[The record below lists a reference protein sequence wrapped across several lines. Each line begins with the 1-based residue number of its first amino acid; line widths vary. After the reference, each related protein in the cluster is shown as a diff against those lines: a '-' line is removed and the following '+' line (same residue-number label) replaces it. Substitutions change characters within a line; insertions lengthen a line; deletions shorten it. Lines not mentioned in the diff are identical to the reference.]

1 MLNVRQEFRRQHFGN
16 KWVFLWLPTFRDSK
30 GNKGRRDGTP
40 EQSILHQVGNF
51 QALHECLREL
61 NAVCVIKPHPLD
73 DISAVSTSLP
83 EAVQFWTDQDLDD
96 RSLSLYELIGLSHAL
111 ITDVSSVYFE
121 YQQLDRPIFCFF
133 PDFEA
138 YESGRGFVRP
148 FRTLIDDPILHTEQE
163 LIEQIQ
169 ASFQVRARGDARP
182 AEDKGQRSALARQV
196 LQKCGMEIQ

>member
-1 MLNVRQEFRRQHFGN
+1 
-16 KWVFLWLPTFRDSK
+16 
-30 GNKGRRDGTP
+30 
-40 EQSILHQVGNF
+40 
-51 QALHECLREL
+51 
-61 NAVCVIKPHPLD
+61 
-73 DISAVSTSLP
+73 
-83 EAVQFWTDQDLDD
+83 VQFWTDRDLDD